1 MKCGYFSFNR
11 EALWTQNIKPLF
23 YKIYIIILI
32 VVNFKK
38 PHIHELNIGYRKKR
52 HRIMLGEKY
61 FKYST
66 YPQQNF
72 TMGYFFIQFFFLIKG
87 FSLCLL
93 KYFLVELYM

>member
-52 HRIMLGEKY
+52 HRIMLGKNILNTVH
-61 FKYST
+61 FHSKILQWDTFS
-66 YPQQNF
+66 F
-72 TMGYFFIQFFFLIKG
+72 SSFF
-87 FSLCLL
+87 
-93 KYFLVELYM
+93 